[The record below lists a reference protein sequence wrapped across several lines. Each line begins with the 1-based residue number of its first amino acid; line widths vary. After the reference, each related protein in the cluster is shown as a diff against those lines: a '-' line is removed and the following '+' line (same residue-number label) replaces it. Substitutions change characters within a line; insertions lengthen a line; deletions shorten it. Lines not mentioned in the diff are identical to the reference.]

1 MSVSLEP
8 QSIIEFGNN
17 LIFDTFIF
25 NKYSNTG
32 KYSKDDTICYINNDI
47 NELEHNIA
55 KINNLSYKTQLKNRT
70 NYYHILIQNIDTFYN
85 KI

>member
-1 MSVSLEP
+1 MSVSLESQP
-8 QSIIEFGNN
+8 MIVFGNN
-17 LIFDTFIF
+17 TKFDELTF

-55 KINNLSYKTQLKNRT
+55 KINNPSYKTQLKDRT
-70 NYYHILIQNIDTFYN
+70 NYYHILIQNIDTFYD